1 MSLKSET
8 RLWNL
13 RHVTEIRDT
22 WCLWFQRQLIG
33 GWVCLW
39 FQRQGPCASCSC
51 APWSCTPWSLHCL
64 WNQRHP
70 SPPFTA
76 SEIRVTLPLQF
87 TTSEIRG
94 IKCLCFQRHVSDFID
109 ASLIL
114 ETSKFSNFRKLLITL
129 ATQEIWNL
137 FFRIIVTQT

>member
-1 MSLKSET
+1 M
-8 RLWNL
+8 
-13 RHVTEIRDT
+13 
-22 WCLWFQRQLIG
+22 
-33 GWVCLW
+33 
-39 FQRQGPCASCSC
+39 
-51 APWSCTPWSLHCL
+51 
-64 WNQRHP
+64 HP
-70 SPPFTA
+70 VHHDLYT
-76 SEIRVTLPLQF
+76 EIRVTFPLQF

-94 IKCLCFQRHVSDFID
+94 IKFLCFQRHVSDFID